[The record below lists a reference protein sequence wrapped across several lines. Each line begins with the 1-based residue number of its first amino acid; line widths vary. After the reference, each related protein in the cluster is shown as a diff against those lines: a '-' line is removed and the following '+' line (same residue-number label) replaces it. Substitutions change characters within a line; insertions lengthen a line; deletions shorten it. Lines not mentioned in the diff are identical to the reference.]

1 MISRRKIDER
11 IRRKEQEIQE
21 FELRVREA
29 KAYIQALND
38 VVKLMPRGER
48 ESAEAPDLRAGS
60 LMARARDAILK
71 AGQPLHISDLLK
83 ATSKEPTRKN
93 RASLGGS
100 ISAYVRRGE
109 VFTRPR
115 PNTFGLV
122 ELDPTTAASP
132 PPAPP
137 GDFGIDDDEP
147 F

>member
-1 MISRRKIDER
+1 VISRRKIDER
-11 IRRKEQEIQE
+11 IRKKEQEIQE
-21 FELRVREA
+21 LELKLREA

-38 VVKLMPRGER
+38 VVKLMPRGDY
-48 ESAEAPDLRAGS
+48 ESTEVADLRAGS
-60 LMARARDAILK
+60 LMAKARDAILK

-83 ATSKEPTRKN
+83 ATGKEPTRKN

-115 PNTFGLV
+115 PNTFGLA
-122 ELDPTTAASP
+122 EMEPSSAAIPT
-132 PPAPP
+132 PAPP
-137 GDFGIDDDEP
+137 GDFGIDDDP